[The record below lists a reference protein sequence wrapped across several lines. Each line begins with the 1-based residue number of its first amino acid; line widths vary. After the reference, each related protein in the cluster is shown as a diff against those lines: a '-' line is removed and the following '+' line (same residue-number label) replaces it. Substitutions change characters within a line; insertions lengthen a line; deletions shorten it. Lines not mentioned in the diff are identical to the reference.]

1 MVAHQRGFYA
11 CIQNYQ
17 TTDIEMLCCSSSI
30 TSPIVT
36 LVVGR
41 DQRVFAAHEDVLSL
55 SPYFAAALKGQFLET
70 SAKQVDLPDE
80 YDPCYSHHLTILTD
94 I

>member
-1 MVAHQRGFYA
+1 
-11 CIQNYQ
+11 
-17 TTDIEMLCCSSSI
+17 MLCCSSSI

-41 DQRVFAAHEDVLSL
+41 DQRLFAAHEDVLSL
-55 SPYFAAALKGQFLET
+55 SPYFAAVLKGQFLET

-80 YDPCYSHHLTILTD
+80 YDPHYSYYLTILTD